1 MSLQQIYKSGV
12 SSSLDELISQLNQLS
27 ERFGGF
33 TTKIYCLLG
42 TTLLLK
48 GDVDRALKIFE
59 NAVNELQLDTEEGQ
73 KVLAY
78 RNGDLSV
85 LLYNYIKCL
94 YLKNGQ
100 GEGIE
105 WFKNDATSKQLF
117 GYLVK
122 LDQDM
127 GKSVFEERQ
136 NAE

>member
-1 MSLQQIYKSGV
+1 MI
-12 SSSLDELISQLNQLS
+12 SSLNTLT

-33 TTKIYCLLG
+33 TTKTYSLLG

-48 GDVDRALKIFE
+48 GDNDRALKIFE
-59 NAVNELQLDTEEGQ
+59 NAVNELQLDTEEGS
-73 KVLAY
+73 KVLTH
-78 RNGDLSV
+78 RNSDLSC

-122 LDQDM
+122 VDQDM
-127 GKSVFEERQ
+127 GKSIFEERQ
-136 NAE
+136 RGEEMFDMAISKM

>member
-1 MSLQQIYKSGV
+1 M
-12 SSSLDELISQLNQLS
+12 
-27 ERFGGF
+27 
-33 TTKIYCLLG
+33 
-42 TTLLLK
+42 
-48 GDVDRALKIFE
+48 
-59 NAVNELQLDTEEGQ
+59 
-73 KVLAY
+73 LAY

-136 NAE
+136 RAE